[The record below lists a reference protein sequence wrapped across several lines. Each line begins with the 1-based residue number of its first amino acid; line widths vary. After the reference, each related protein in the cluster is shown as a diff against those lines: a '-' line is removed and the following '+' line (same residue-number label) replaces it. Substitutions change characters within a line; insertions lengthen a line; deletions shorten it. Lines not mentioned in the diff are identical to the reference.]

1 LLGLKNGNKTSKNRK
16 EKELKVGFL
25 QFSPRLGRKDDNLER
40 TIGLL
45 RGAKAD
51 LLVLPE
57 LFNTGYLFGNKEELK
72 RSAEYIPDGPTFEK
86 MKDLAARMK
95 VYLIFGMAEAE
106 GEDCF
111 NSSVLVAPDG
121 DFWVYRKLHLFDR
134 EKLWFTPG
142 DKELEVVDIGQAK
155 VGMMV
160 CFDWI
165 FPEVTRILALKGAE
179 IICHPSNLVLPYCQ
193 QAMITR
199 CIENGVFAITTNRTG
214 TEEKDGVKLTFTGNS
229 RVIDPKGNV
238 LMKADAAQEGIWT
251 VDIDPGLAR
260 DKKFTPGNDLFKD
273 RRIEF
278 YQKGNLC

>member
-1 LLGLKNGNKTSKNRK
+1 
-16 EKELKVGFL
+16 LKVGFL